1 MSDTQIAEYDPD
13 IRWQKQA
20 VEITLMQWDHSAVFR
35 VSVGGNC
42 HGMDV
47 IDCAIGIIF
56 ESLPEDEYG
65 LPKVT
70 LTGPT
75 GDTLPCV
82 DDDERGEDW
91 LKNMIVSAK
100 ILGYEPKP

>member
-1 MSDTQIAEYDPD
+1 MSDVQIAEYDPA
-13 IRWQKQA
+13 ITRQRQT
-20 VEITLMQWDHSAVFR
+20 VEIMLMQWDHSAVFK

-47 IDCAIGIIF
+47 IECAIGNIF
-56 ESLPEDEYG
+56 ESLPVDEYG
-65 LPKVT
+65 LPNVM
-70 LTGPT
+70 LTSPT
-75 GDTLPCV
+75 GNTLFCV